1 MKKVSLKQ
9 TNGFCPQAFYCYGTY
24 KEDGSANFAPF
35 TWFSYCWNGELQAM
49 ACIGEDKLTRDRIR
63 ATGRF
68 SACLVTEKL
77 LPAADYLGHHSGHE
91 PGKMDIPLAIGRG
104 EALEVPV
111 LEDSPWCF
119 ELEVAQTLPLAGGGE
134 LYLCRIANILADE
147 VLSDESRSI
156 AERMAAVSP
165 VLSSGVDRYFA
176 LKPEPLGSWG
186 DWKDLK
192 KMG

>member
-9 TNGFCPQAFYCYGTY
+9 TNGFCPQALYCYGTY
-24 KEDGSANFAPF
+24 KEDGSANFALF
-35 TWFSYCWNGELQAM
+35 SWLSYCWNGELQVM

-63 ATGRF
+63 ATGKF
-68 SACLVTEKL
+68 SACLVTEGL

-91 PGKMDIPLAIGRG
+91 PGKMNIPLKIGKG
-104 EALEVPV
+104 EALDVPV
-111 LEDSPWCF
+111 LADSPWCY
-119 ELEVAQTLPLAGGGE
+119 ELQVARTLPLEGGGE

-147 VLSDESRSI
+147 VLTDESRSLG
-156 AERMAAVSP
+156 ERMAAVSP

-176 LKPEPLGSWG
+176 LKPEPVGAWG

-192 KMG
+192 DPK